1 MNKQNNEIV
10 VGIDVAKDFSYFIIF
25 DPFGKKLGKAFRVEH
40 QLDSLYKASK
50 KLKEVGN
57 QYKCRVVLVM
67 ESTGHYSKIPFHF
80 FSQENFTVH
89 MVNPI
94 QSHSIKN
101 ISVRKVK
108 NDKVDAER
116 IAILYRLGEIKP
128 SNTATEHDD
137 LKFLTRQY
145 LSLTDEITKYKNSIS
160 SLLEQMLP
168 GYENVFSDIT
178 SPSSLYIIS
187 NFQSAEKILYADK
200 EVLLNTLSKVARR
213 SKTWAIEKYTNLLN
227 VANSALKLS
236 STPKTAEFVLK
247 TNITIIKTLV
257 EQQAAVYNQIISLS
271 KQKED
276 ISLIRSIPGIG
287 PLSAAIILSELR
299 DPSAFSNPRKIVAF
313 CGIDPSVNE
322 SGKFKGT
329 RLKISKRGSKY
340 LRRALYM
347 VALASI
353 KKNSKGQ
360 YPISTLADYYFEK
373 IKTKPK
379 KTGLIAVMHK
389 IINYIYAVLRDR
401 KPFVEYSKKQHLE
414 KYNQHKTFIAS

>member
-40 QLDSLYKASK
+40 KLDSLYKASK
-50 KLKEVGN
+50 KLKEVEN

-128 SNTATEHDD
+128 SNTATEHED

-145 LSLTDEITKYKNSIS
+145 LSLSDEITKFKNSIS
-160 SLLEQMLP
+160 ILLEQMLP
-168 GYENVFSDIT
+168 GYENVFSDIA

-187 NFQSAEKILYADK
+187 NFQSSEKILYADK
-200 EVLLNTLSKVARR
+200 EELLNNLSKVARR
-213 SKTWAIEKYTNLLN
+213 SKTWATEKYTNLLN
-227 VANSALKLS
+227 VAKSALKLS
-236 STPKTAEFVLK
+236 SSPKTAEFVLK

-257 EQQAAVYNQIISLS
+257 EQQTAVYSQIISLS

-299 DPSAFSNPRKIVAF
+299 DPSA
-313 CGIDPSVNE
+313 
-322 SGKFKGT
+322 
-329 RLKISKRGSKY
+329 
-340 LRRALYM
+340 
-347 VALASI
+347 
-353 KKNSKGQ
+353 
-360 YPISTLADYYFEK
+360 
-373 IKTKPK
+373 
-379 KTGLIAVMHK
+379 
-389 IINYIYAVLRDR
+389 
-401 KPFVEYSKKQHLE
+401 
-414 KYNQHKTFIAS
+414 